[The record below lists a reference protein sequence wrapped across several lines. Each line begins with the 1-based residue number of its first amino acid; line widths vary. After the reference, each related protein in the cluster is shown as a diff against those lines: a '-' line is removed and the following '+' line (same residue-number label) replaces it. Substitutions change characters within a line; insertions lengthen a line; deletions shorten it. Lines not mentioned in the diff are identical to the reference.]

1 MDLRSCVPLAKMC
14 PFPGLNLILG
24 NGPLHPV
31 VMLWG
36 LGCLFVWQPPAPGT
50 VRGVPAWEQ
59 WAGAGQKLT
68 RVLEHPPQ
76 WCLSTDHSH
85 LKMSPCPLWRRKC
98 CHNSLVTRNIPWEL
112 VCLIHQ
118 LVINRKKKKEEENIP
133 WSSYITSQEIVLRMC
148 WYTCSEEYVQDV
160 YCSAVST
167 SQRMKSKID
176 HQQET

>member
-118 LVINRKKKKEEENIP
+118 LVINRKKKKRRRKYPLILLYYFPGNCP
-133 WSSYITSQEIVLRMC
+133 TDVLIHMLRRI
-148 WYTCSEEYVQDV
+148 CSGCLLQ
-160 YCSAVST
+160 CC
-167 SQRMKSKID
+167 
-176 HQQET
+176 